1 MQWIEACFAYGN
13 PKLDNPLLYD
23 PPKHHLVLLPMPS
36 LKQVPST
43 TGYDPKGQLMAKK
56 GGSNKQNK
64 ISL

>member
-1 MQWIEACFAYGN
+1 MQWVEACFAYWN
-13 PKLDNPLLYD
+13 PKLDNTLLND
-23 PPKHHLVLLPMPS
+23 PSKHHLVLLPMPS

-56 GGSNKQNK
+56 GVSNKWNK